1 MDPQELVV
9 MTRHVGV
16 LAKTES
22 KQVLETATRV
32 YNIIRERGLTPV
44 PEEELARTLKLP
56 GGKHLARMSVDLMI
70 TIGGDGTVLKAVR
83 EMPNPQ
89 TPILAVNMG
98 RRGYLT
104 EVEPSEFERSFDRWL
119 KGDFQLEKQWR
130 LSVFHKN
137 RLVGECLNE
146 ALLLPTAPEKML
158 NLDVSQSGKRIIKA
172 RANGFI
178 VATPTGSTA
187 HSFSA
192 GGPVLETSLNVLSLA
207 LIAPLQ
213 PVKSLVVPADKRLK
227 VRVEGPGPT
236 ATLVTDGK
244 PERRVGLGQSL
255 DFKKSSS
262 SARFVRFGDSF
273 LQRSLRRLASER
285 ENG

>member
-1 MDPQELVV
+1 MAKK
-9 MTRHVGV
+9 VGV
-16 LAKTES
+16 VAKTES
-22 KQVLETATRV
+22 KEALDIGKLAYDMIQEQR
-32 YNIIRERGLTPV
+32 LTPV
-44 PEEELARTLKLP
+44 LEEELAHTLKLP
-56 GGKHLARMSVDLMI
+56 GGRPLKGMAVDLLI

-83 EMPNPQ
+83 EMPDPQ

-104 EVEPSEFERSFDRWL
+104 EVEPSQFEESFRKWL
-119 KGDFQLEKQWR
+119 KGDFQLERQWR
-130 LSVFHKN
+130 ISVYHKN

-146 ALLLPTAPEKML
+146 ALLLPIPPEKML
-158 NLDVSQSGKRIIKA
+158 NLDVSQSGRRIIKA
-172 RANGFI
+172 RADGFI

-213 PVKSLVVPADKRLK
+213 PVKSLVVPADKRLR
-227 VRVEGPGPT
+227 VRVADPGPS
-236 ATLVTDGK
+236 ASLVIDGS
-244 PERRVGLGQSL
+244 PERKIAVGQLL
-255 DFKKSSS
+255 DFKRSST
-262 SARFVRFGDSF
+262 SACFVRFGDSF